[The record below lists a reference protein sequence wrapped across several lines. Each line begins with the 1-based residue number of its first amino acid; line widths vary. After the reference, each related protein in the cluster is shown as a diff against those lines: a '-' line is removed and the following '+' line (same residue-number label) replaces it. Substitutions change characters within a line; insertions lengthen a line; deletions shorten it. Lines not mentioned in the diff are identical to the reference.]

1 MRREEFP
8 CFVFFFSFQYILNA
22 PTSIATKKG
31 EPSLTYINQGQSYE
45 LKLKKLGD
53 LSNHYKKK
61 WLHTSIRICFHERR
75 LQYIESEQIAEWSRT
90 HPNERILEVR
100 SLSHSIH
107 LHKSGKWSMGRNTKS
122 DQNSCEP
129 SVLKLVSFFSI
140 VKIFFPVSLPSKHY
154 LNYY

>member
-1 MRREEFP
+1 MSSTLIIISFFIYKRKYLTYPKKGNIVYAFIS
-8 CFVFFFSFQYILNA
+8 FFLMHFFFSFQYILTA

-61 WLHTSIRICFHERR
+61 WLRSSIRICFHERR

-100 SLSHSIH
+100 SL
-107 LHKSGKWSMGRNTKS
+107 G
-122 DQNSCEP
+122 
-129 SVLKLVSFFSI
+129 
-140 VKIFFPVSLPSKHY
+140 SLGS
-154 LNYY
+154 

>member
-1 MRREEFP
+1 MH
-8 CFVFFFSFQYILNA
+8 FFFSFQYILTA

-61 WLHTSIRICFHERR
+61 WLRSSIRICFHERR

-100 SLSHSIH
+100 SVGSLGSLGVLFKLKFSCSIMKTGF
-107 LHKSGKWSMGRNTKS
+107 LKACLKWTQG
-122 DQNSCEP
+122 
-129 SVLKLVSFFSI
+129 L
-140 VKIFFPVSLPSKHY
+140 Y
-154 LNYY
+154 LFIII